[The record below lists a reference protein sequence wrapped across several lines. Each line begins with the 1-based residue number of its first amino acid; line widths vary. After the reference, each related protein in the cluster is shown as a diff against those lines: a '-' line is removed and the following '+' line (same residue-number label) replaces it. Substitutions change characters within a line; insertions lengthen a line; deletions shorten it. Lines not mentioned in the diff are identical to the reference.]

1 MYLFFKKGMRRRAYY
16 ISRRC
21 SSARNKYLKFYNQK
35 QESKDIIYLEA
46 SNLYGYAMSKFLPT
60 SEFKWIDPESLYSN
74 KYSNNSSRGCVLE
87 IDLGYPKKLRE
98 LHNDYPFGPDKI
110 EIKKESIK
118 ESSYQLRN
126 SDFYIPI
133 DSNKKLVPNFLDKE
147 RYVLHYEKLQLYLR
161 LGLKLKEYTTY

>member
-1 MYLFFKKGMRRRAYY
+1 MDRPWKPL
-16 ISRRC
+16 
-21 SSARNKYLKFYNQK
+21 
-35 QESKDIIYLEA
+35 
-46 SNLYGYAMSKFLPT
+46 
-60 SEFKWIDPESLYSN
+60 SN

-87 IDLGYPKKLRE
+87 IDLRYPKKLRE
-98 LHNDYPFGPDKI
+98 LHNDYPFVPDKI